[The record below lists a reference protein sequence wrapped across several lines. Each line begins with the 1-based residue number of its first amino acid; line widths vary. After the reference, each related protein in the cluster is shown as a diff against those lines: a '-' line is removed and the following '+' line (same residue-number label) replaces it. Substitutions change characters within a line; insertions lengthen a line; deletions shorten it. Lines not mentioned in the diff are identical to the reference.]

1 MSALDLMGYRRAQG
15 GAGARNHVLVLPSVV
30 CSTRVAEQV
39 AGDEA
44 VSVTHQHGCGQ
55 VGDDVKNSSRLFVG
69 MATNPN
75 VAGVVVVGLGCET
88 IGGPGLAEEIA
99 RAHQHVAFVGIQAC
113 GGSAATVAAGT
124 AEREALVEAARRLE
138 REPVA
143 ASALRV
149 GLDDPSA
156 PFAASLAAALEEVG
170 ASLVLPGSSQRGELA
185 HAELAAAGVTVIV
198 AWCGPGVGP
207 RSFPVVP
214 VLSVS
219 GDPVLAAA
227 LGEDFDD
234 LVEPGDTA
242 VAGARLA
249 AAAAACFSGKACAA
263 ERRGAAEFTLP
274 RLARSM

>member
-1 MSALDLMGYRRAQG
+1 MSTLELLGYPRAHG

-55 VGDDVKNSSRLFVG
+55 VGDDVTNSSRLFVG

-99 RAHQHVAFVGIQAC
+99 RAHQQVAFVGIQDC

-124 AEREALVEAARRLE
+124 AEREALVQAARRLE
-138 REPVA
+138 RQPVPA
-143 ASALRV
+143 ASLRV
-149 GLDDPSA
+149 GLDDPDA
-156 PFAASLAAALEEVG
+156 PFAASLAAALKEAG
-170 ASLVLPGSSQRGELA
+170 ASLVLPSGHLRAELA
-185 HAELAAAGVTVIV
+185 HAELAAAGATVIV
-198 AWCGPGVGP
+198 AWCGPGEGP
-207 RSFPVVP
+207 RSFAVVP

-219 GDPVLAAA
+219 GDPELAAA

-234 LVEPGDTA
+234 RVDPADPEA
-242 VAGARLA
+242 AGARLA
-249 AAAAACFSGKACAA
+249 AAAAACFSGEPCAA